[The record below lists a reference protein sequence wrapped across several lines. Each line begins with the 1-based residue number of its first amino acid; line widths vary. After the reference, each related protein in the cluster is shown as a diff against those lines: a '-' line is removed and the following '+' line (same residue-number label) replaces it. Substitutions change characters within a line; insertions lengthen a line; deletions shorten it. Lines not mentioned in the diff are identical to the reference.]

1 MQFFWGILMFKG
13 QVDNYFVSGFIL
25 LVITDLQIHLMAWES
40 CLDCLRCLKVVA
52 VVVED
57 VAVVVVRR

>member
-1 MQFFWGILMFKG
+1 MFKG